1 MNSIFCKDSPNRAK
15 NEMNLFISYS
25 EVQAIFYKISPN
37 RVKNEMNSY
46 ISSFELPANL
56 CKVSHFHLIPLPF

>member
-1 MNSIFCKDSPNRAK
+1 MNSIFCKDSANREK

-46 ISSFELPANL
+46 ISSFEVPANL
-56 CKVSHFHLIPLPF
+56 CKVSHFHLIPLSF

>member
-1 MNSIFCKDSPNRAK
+1 
-15 NEMNLFISYS
+15 MNLFISYS

-46 ISSFELPANL
+46 ISSFEVPANL
-56 CKVSHFHLIPLPF
+56 CKVSHFHLIPLSF